1 MTTIVGDAKRM
12 ILVSDSQT
20 SDDDSDTKAFNLSK
34 VFKVPQG
41 WLAGAGDLMSVQK
54 VVEYFKDGKKGK
66 PPIIKIENDAD
77 FMLLCSEGLFIAGK
91 DLEFWQHEDV
101 DAIGSGTAAALAVM
115 ALGHKAEEA
124 VWAACQSDLYSGEPV
139 KVYKLDNDKPIIW
152 TKNGTSDSK

>member
-54 VVEYFKDGKKGK
+54 VVEYFKDGK
-66 PPIIKIENDAD
+66 NC
-77 FMLLCSEGLFIAGK
+77 LL
-91 DLEFWQHEDV
+91 
-101 DAIGSGTAAALAVM
+101 
-115 ALGHKAEEA
+115 
-124 VWAACQSDLYSGEPV
+124 Y
-139 KVYKLDNDKPIIW
+139 
-152 TKNGTSDSK
+152 TSPSPRD